1 MKKLLP
7 YISLAMLGVFAASC
21 QKDLDTY
28 EGENGMYFD
37 TQYKGAATLSDTIDV
52 AWGMKN
58 SSVTSQEIGLVVKLF
73 GNTAPFDRSFDIVIE
88 EAPTF
93 VSKYKPSNGDDD
105 DDDVDDDA
113 ATEPDSSDPD
123 EPAVSTTIP
132 TATAQPGEDYI
143 ISGTTFVIPAGE
155 AEVTIPVTLM
165 RRDDLHLAKR
175 SFKVRLIE
183 NSNLKFLYSRAMP
196 EYEED
201 GTLTWRPMDY
211 QRVIRMDEAFPMP
224 SWWYVLGEPY
234 FGDFSQKKAM
244 LICDVMNIDR
254 EQWIAGEVPV
264 GRLRFCGQY
273 MHNYLLENPQYEDD
287 GTLMEMGY
295 QSQI

>member
-1 MKKLLP
+1 MKKILS
-7 YISLAMLGVFAASC
+7 YISLAVLAVFAASC

-37 TQYKGAATLSDTIDV
+37 TLYNGAATLSDTIEV

-58 SSVTSQEIGLVVKLF
+58 SSISSQQINLVVKLF
-73 GNTAPFDRSFDIVIE
+73 GNTAPYDRSFDIVIE
-88 EAPTF
+88 EAPNY
-93 VSKYKPSNGDDD
+93 VSRYKPSTDTDED
-105 DDDVDDDA
+105 ADDA
-113 ATEPDSSDPD
+113 DDTTTVEPVED
-123 EPAVSTTIP
+123 TTIP
-132 TATAQPGEDYI
+132 TEPAEEGVDYI
-143 ISGTTFVIPAGE
+143 VAGSSFVIPAGE
-155 AEVTIPVTLM
+155 AEVKIPVTLL

-183 NSNLKFLYSRAMP
+183 NNELKFLYSRAMP

-224 SWWYVLGEPY
+224 SWWYVRGEPY
-234 FGDFSQKKAM
+234 FGDWSQTKAM

-254 EQWIAGEVPV
+254 EQWMADEIPA

-273 MHNYLLENPQYEDD
+273 MHNYLLENPHYEDD

-295 QSQI
+295 LSQQ

>member
-1 MKKLLP
+1 
-7 YISLAMLGVFAASC
+7 MLGVFAASC

-28 EGENGMYFD
+28 EGDNGMYFD

-73 GNTAPFDRSFDIVIE
+73 GNTVPYDRSFEIVIE

-105 DDDVDDDA
+105 DDADADDSTDPNDPNA
-113 ATEPDSSDPD
+113 PTDPTDPEEPSGSTE
-123 EPAVSTTIP
+123 IP
-132 TATAQPGEDYI
+132 TVLAEPGTDYI

-165 RRDDLHLAKR
+165 RRADLHTAKR

-183 NSNLKFLYSRAMP
+183 NNNLKFLYSRAMP

-201 GTLTWRPMDY
+201 GTLTWRPMDF
-211 QRVIRMDEAFPMP
+211 QRIIRMDEAFPMP
-224 SWWYVLGEPY
+224 SWWYVRGEPY

-254 EQWIAGEVPV
+254 EQWMNDEIPA